1 MITENI
7 IKVKQLGIPKIM
19 SFLNS
24 CFQNNKGNALLLG
37 GRRSGKTYNICL
49 WIIELALMDKFT
61 NAILCAKYYPNL
73 VTGII
78 RDMNTIIN
86 KYNLEPLIKYNAS
99 SHTFIVNETIEIR
112 CMAFADDWSKAK
124 GASCDIA
131 FFNEVDR
138 FTADQYYGMAPNV
151 RKMFIFDYNPERIDG
166 WWNNLIDE
174 DKSNFLKTTWQDN
187 PFLTD
192 NQKQYFHD
200 IKSRGENAKPGSY
213 DFVLYQKAYLGNF
226 SARGGTVFQYET
238 CTLDEYKALAV
249 AEFAGLDFGAV
260 KDPNALVGCKV
271 FEGKIYL
278 HEYIYKTAM
287 STYELY
293 QKLCTLP
300 KFQSI
305 VYDYAGLA
313 QTLVQDIVNYGY
325 KNVPIHQATKTRVE
339 EGVVNLA
346 SLPLILVDTDENLN
360 REFSSYVWDTEKLEY
375 SGDDHLID
383 ATRYITH
390 KLTLHKVI
398 QY

>member
-1 MITENI
+1 MEETQDV
-7 IKVKQLGIPKIM
+7 IKVKRLGIPKIM
-19 SFLNS
+19 SFLVQ
-24 CFQNNKGNALLLG
+24 CEHNKERHVILQG
-37 GRRSGKTYNICL
+37 GRRSGKTTSLCL
-49 WIIELALMDKFT
+49 YFILHALQDQLYKRTLVCTMTHRQGSGGSWIDFMS
-61 NAILCAKYYPNL
+61 
-73 VTGII
+73 
-78 RDMNTIIN
+78 
-86 KYNLEPLIKYNAS
+86 LIKRFNIEHLCEINLS
-99 SHTFIVNETIEIR
+99 SRIITINECTIEFV
-112 CMAFADDWSKAK
+112 AFDDPQKAK
-124 GASCDIA
+124 GYSCDAIW
-131 FFNEVDR
+131 FNEANR
-138 FTADQYYGMAPNV
+138 FKYDTYLGVSPNARIALFYDFNPNEHFWV
-151 RKMFIFDYNPERIDG
+151 EDFINQ
-166 WWNNLIDE
+166 NNY
-174 DKSNFLKTTWQDN
+174 LKTTWQDN
-187 PFLTD
+187 PYLTASQIQEFEMLK
-192 NQKQYFHD
+192 N
-200 IKSRGENAKPGSY
+200 RGEFAKPGSLDHY
-213 DFVLYQKAYLGNF
+213 FYQVYYLGNF